1 MNVEDGMVKE
11 YLKLHI
17 LLIIYSLGAVCSKL
31 ASGQEFL
38 SLQFCIYYIL
48 TLMIL
53 AVYAVAWQQV
63 LKKLSLSSAYAN
75 KAVTIVWGLLWG
87 KLLFSEKIIFQNIL
101 GVLMIIMGI
110 YIVVKSDAE

>member
-1 MNVEDGMVKE
+1 
-11 YLKLHI
+11 
-17 LLIIYSLGAVCSKL
+17 
-31 ASGQEFL
+31 
-38 SLQFCIYYIL
+38 
-48 TLMIL
+48 MIL

>member
-1 MNVEDGMVKE
+1 
-11 YLKLHI
+11 
-17 LLIIYSLGAVCSKL
+17 
-31 ASGQEFL
+31 
-38 SLQFCIYYIL
+38 
-48 TLMIL
+48 MIL

-75 KAVTIVWGLLWG
+75 KAVTIVWGLFWG